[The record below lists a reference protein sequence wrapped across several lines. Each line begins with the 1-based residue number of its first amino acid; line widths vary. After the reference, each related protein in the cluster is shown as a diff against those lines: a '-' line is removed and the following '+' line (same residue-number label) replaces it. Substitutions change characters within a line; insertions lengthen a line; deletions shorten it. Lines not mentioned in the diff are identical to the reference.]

1 MAASYQGLRRTA
13 IAVAREAGA
22 HLLRDF
28 RRPGGARGSGAHA
41 DADEEAERL
50 IRDRLLAATPGFGFL
65 GEETGRVDGTPGQP
79 IWVVDPNDGTAAYLR
94 GFRGSSTSIAL
105 VDAGVPVLGVVFAY
119 AWPDDEGEL
128 FAWAE
133 GDPVTTPP
141 STGVVF
147 VSQDADRN
155 AVANARCIAPET
167 RFFAL
172 PSVAH
177 RLARVGAGDGD
188 GAVCLSGCASWDV
201 AAGHALL
208 RGRGHA
214 LVDERGRP
222 FTYDARA
229 EGSLRFGFAGA
240 PARIAAMAGNPWD
253 EVRRRGGPPS
263 PFVEPR
269 RGHGVADV
277 ARLRRCQGLWMGQLI
292 GDALGAQVEFQSAAE
307 ISARYPDG
315 VRTLR
320 DGGTWGTLAG
330 QPTDDSELALAL
342 ARSLVAC
349 GGYDREAVRA
359 AYLAWLGSSPF
370 DVGATVSGGLRGRP
384 NPDSLANGALMR
396 VSPIALA
403 LAHDRR
409 AAIAAARADAV
420 LTHVHPACADA
431 NAVYVAALIA
441 ALEGASPA
449 EIVGAALGEPVSAD
463 HVHAVVEAA
472 RDGAPHDYVTH
483 QGFYAIALQNAFFQ
497 LLHAPS
503 FEEGLVDTVGRGGD
517 TDTNACIAGAL
528 LGAHHG
534 RTAIH
539 ADWLRAVLT
548 CRPLAETGA
557 PRARPREY
565 WPVDAL
571 LLAERLAE
579 R

>member
-1 MAASYQGLRRTA
+1 MAASYQGLRQTA

-28 RRPGGARGSGAHA
+28 RRPGGARGGGSHA

-65 GEETGRVDGTPGQP
+65 GEETGRVEGEPGRP

-105 VDAGVPVLGVVFAY
+105 VAEGTPVLGVVFAY

-133 GDPVTTPP
+133 GDPMAAPA

-155 AVANARCIAPET
+155 APANARCVAPAG

-208 RGRGHA
+208 RGRGA
-214 LVDERGRP
+214 TLVDEHGRP
-222 FTYDARA
+222 FRYDAKA
-229 EGSLRFGFAGA
+229 EGSLRFGFAGPPSLVA
-240 PARIAAMAGNPWD
+240 VMAQNPWD
-253 EVRRRGGPPS
+253 DVRRRGGPAS
-263 PFVEPR
+263 PLVEPR

-277 ARLRRCQGLWMGQLI
+277 ARLRRCQGLWLGQLI
-292 GDALGAQVEFQSAAE
+292 GDALGAQVEFQSSAE
-307 ISARYPDG
+307 ISARHPEG
-315 VRTLR
+315 VRALR

-342 ARSLVAC
+342 ARSLVDR
-349 GGYDREAVRA
+349 GGYDVEAVRA

-403 LAHDRR
+403 LARDPR
-409 AAIAAARADAV
+409 AAIAAARVDAA

-441 ALEGASPA
+441 ALDGASRE
-449 EIVGAALGEPVSAD
+449 EIVGAALAEPITAR
-463 HVHAVVEAA
+463 HVHAVEAA
-472 RDGAPHDYVTH
+472 RDGAPRDYVTH

-528 LGAHHG
+528 LGAFHG
-534 RTAIH
+534 RPAIP

-548 CRPLAETGA
+548 CRPLAEVGA
-557 PRARPREY
+557 SRVRRMDY